1 MMNHLNLNTINLNN
15 MNMNTMNMNTININ
29 TINMNTMN
37 FNTIN
42 FNKTL
47 NREKTEKDII
57 KTLSEFETNKK
68 NLSFKRGVYV
78 YGTPGSGK
86 TEFVMRLLKEMN
98 YDVIKYDTGY
108 IRNKSII

>member
-1 MMNHLNLNTINLNN
+1 MMDPININTINLNTINLN
-15 MNMNTMNMNTININ
+15 TINL
-29 TINMNTMN
+29 
-37 FNTIN
+37 NTIN

-47 NREKTEKDII
+47 NREKTEKEII
-57 KTLSEFETNKK
+57 KTLIEFETNKK
-68 NLSFKRGVYV
+68 NLSFKRGIYV

-98 YDVIKYDTGY
+98 YDVIKYDTGD